1 MSTRG
6 NCASPPTSKL
16 KSDILIV
23 GAGMAGASAAVS
35 LGKAG
40 FDVILVDPHDEYPK
54 DFRCEKFDGSQLELI
69 EKLSLAEIMFPGTTP
84 NSEIYISRFGK
95 LLNRE
100 KHEQYSFSYETVVN
114 SLRAHAKKITRFIKS
129 KVRTIEPG
137 DELQQITLSNGQTV
151 LARLVILSSGL
162 NLTLI
167 NQLGLERKIISKK
180 HCLATGFNIH
190 PTERSVDD
198 IDCLTYWP
206 EQSSEKMAYMSMF
219 KTDTLLRANMFGYWD
234 LKDATIK
241 SLQSSPKQTLLKL
254 MPNLRS
260 MIGEFEIEGKVTV
273 RPIDLYTTDT
283 TGLKGTIL
291 IGDSFSTSCPGAGTG
306 CDKVFT
312 DVLQLCDAHIP
323 TWFKTPGMSATK
335 ISSFY
340 GDPIK
345 QDMENFSRQQA
356 FFLRAITLDKGIEW
370 KTRRLLRFG
379 YHLARGFA
387 HGYPFTNPA
396 GWDDTTEQ

>member
-1 MSTRG
+1 MNTRG
-6 NCASPPTSKL
+6 NCASPSTPNL

-23 GAGMAGASAAVS
+23 GGGMAGASAAVL

-40 FDVILVDPHDEYPK
+40 FDVILVDPHQEYPK

-69 EKLSLAEIMFPGTTP
+69 EKLGLSEIMFPGTTP

-114 SLRAHAKKITRFIKS
+114 NLRAHAKKITRFIKS

-137 DELQQITLSNGQTV
+137 EASQFITLSNGQTV
-151 LARLVILSSGL
+151 SARLVILSSGL

-180 HCLATGFNIH
+180 HCLAIGFSIQ
-190 PTERSVDD
+190 PIERSVDE
-198 IDCLTYWP
+198 IDCLTCWP
-206 EQSSEKMAYMSMF
+206 GHTSEKMAYMSMF
-219 KTDTLLRANMFGYWD
+219 KTEDVLRSNMFGYWD
-234 LKDATIK
+234 LKDTTIK

-260 MIGEFEIEGKVTV
+260 KIGEFDMEGKVTV
-273 RPIDLYTTDT
+273 RPIDLYRTDT
-283 TGLKGTIL
+283 NALNGTVL
-291 IGDSFSTSCPGAGTG
+291 IGDSYSTSCPGAGTG

-312 DVLQLCDAHIP
+312 DVLQLCNTHIP
-323 TWFKTPGMSATK
+323 EWFQTPGMSAAK
-335 ISSFY
+335 ISSF
-340 GDPIK
+340 
-345 QDMENFSRQQA
+345 
-356 FFLRAITLDKGIEW
+356 
-370 KTRRLLRFG
+370 
-379 YHLARGFA
+379 
-387 HGYPFTNPA
+387 
-396 GWDDTTEQ
+396 